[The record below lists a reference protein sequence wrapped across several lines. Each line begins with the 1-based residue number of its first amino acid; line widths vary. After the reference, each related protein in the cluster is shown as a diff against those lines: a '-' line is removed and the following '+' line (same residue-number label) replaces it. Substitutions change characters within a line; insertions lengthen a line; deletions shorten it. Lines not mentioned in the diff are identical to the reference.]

1 MDTLALLLFDLF
13 SQAYREHP
21 APPMME
27 KLLRFLEQP
36 KLCRPRQENTAAC
49 LQETAN
55 CAMISKETEE
65 KRKNTH
71 D

>member
-36 KLCRPRQENTAAC
+36 KLCRPRQENTPLAC
-49 LQETAN
+49 RTLRTVL
-55 CAMISKETEE
+55 
-65 KRKNTH
+65 
-71 D
+71 

>member
-13 SQAYREHP
+13 SQAYWEHP

-27 KLLRFLEQP
+27 RLLRFLQQP
-36 KLCRPRQENTAAC
+36 KLCRPRQENAAAC
-49 LQETAN
+49 LQETTD
-55 CAMISKETEE
+55 CAMISKENEE

-71 D
+71 G